1 MTNILLQKNYHQY
14 LGGKLCFGP
23 YLLYHHL
30 AGITKAFESSI
41 EVSVKK
47 PNWGKCLIKFPSMVI
62 LCESFLIGSQSN
74 LNKCLEM
81 EEMKFL
87 SSLV

>member
-1 MTNILLQKNYHQY
+1 MLHQY
-14 LGGKLCFGP
+14 LGENHVSVHIFYIIRWLESQN
-23 YLLYHHL
+23 LLK
-30 AGITKAFESSI
+30 IK
-41 EVSVKK
+41 VSVKK